1 MKKKWIVITAGVLFL
16 LQVFVCDIYAATI
29 GRYLQGYI
37 SRQEEFQ
44 LICMNMGAESNTPE
58 QFQISLSG
66 QELPVISVS
75 TIEKEKLPVTFY
87 CLVDVS
93 GSMSKEQMT
102 RVREI
107 LHTIAAGMKE
117 EDNMYI
123 GTLGNQITSNGFM
136 TEQNEIKQVINGLEA
151 GHEDTNLYAGIVESI
166 QTLTTD
172 ANVHMKKCLLIF
184 SDGQDD
190 QKSGI
195 TQDEAK
201 KAVEEAHI
209 PIYSVAVQ
217 DATASEKQ
225 IEYGKLLGSF
235 ARMSA
240 GGVHYTPQ
248 MDGMSSEETGQA
260 ILDSVRNSI
269 VLTTD
274 PSGITERKDIM
285 LLRVKYLAED
295 GNSYEDTMEVYGED
309 LPLPVTNGETE
320 TKEQATTVEETTV
333 EETVVE
339 EKQDSS
345 MLPYMVVGIIF
356 VVTVLCVGIVLV
368 LRRKKNKEPEAIIEE
383 ETQAKE
389 EVRKEEPEAAGK
401 EQPQKSS
408 TADTKNVYR
417 LKMAAIGYED
427 IKYTFPLEEGKE
439 MTLGRS
445 GKADLKIG
453 EEDRKVSGVHC
464 RVKWENDKLYVWDL
478 NSTNGTFVNGV
489 PIKEMGRVVVHEG
502 ETIRIGSYEY
512 RIG

>member
-1 MKKKWIVITAGVLFL
+1 MKKKWIVITTGVLFL

-29 GRYLQGYI
+29 GRYLQGYL
-37 SRQEEFQ
+37 RKQEEFQ
-44 LICMNMGAESNTPE
+44 IICTDMGAASYTPD

-66 QELPVISVS
+66 QELPVISIS
-75 TIEKEKLPVTFY
+75 TVEKEKLPITFY

-93 GSMSKEQMT
+93 GSMSKEQMM
-102 RVREI
+102 RIRET
-107 LHTIAAGMKE
+107 LLTVSAGMRE
-117 EDNMYI
+117 EDNMFI

-136 TEQNEIKQVINGLEA
+136 TEQNEIEQVINGLEA
-151 GHEDTNLYAGIVESI
+151 GHEDTNLYAGIVQSI
-166 QTLTTD
+166 KTLTTD
-172 ANVHMKKCLLIF
+172 ANVHTKKCLLIF

-195 TQDEAK
+195 TQDEAQ

-217 DATASEKQ
+217 DATANEKQ

-240 GGVHYTPQ
+240 GGEHYTPQ
-248 MDGMSSEETGQA
+248 IDGMSSEETGQA

-274 PSGITERKDIM
+274 PSGIAERKDIM

-295 GNSYEDTMEVYGED
+295 GSSYEDTMEIYGEE
-309 LPLPVTNGETE
+309 LPLPVTNEETE
-320 TKEQATTVEETTV
+320 AEEQVAPIEET
-333 EETVVE
+333 EVE
-339 EKQDSS
+339 EKQDTS
-345 MLPYMVVGIIF
+345 MLPYIVVGIIF
-356 VVTVLCVGIVLV
+356 LAAIVCVGIVLM
-368 LRRKKNKEPEAIIEE
+368 RRKKESKETEAIKEE
-383 ETQAKE
+383 VPAKE
-389 EVRKEEPEAAGK
+389 EVSKEEPRQEMK
-401 EQPQKSS
+401 EQPQENV
-408 TADTKNVYR
+408 TVDTKNVYQ
-417 LKMAAIGYED
+417 LKMAAIGYEE

-445 GKADLKIG
+445 NKADLKIG

-464 RVKWENDKLYVWDL
+464 RVKWENDRLYIWDL

-489 PIKEMGRVVVHEG
+489 PIKEMGRVAVHEG